1 MRSFAIVD
9 GSRRG
14 ARACAVLRYDEKK
27 RAYSI
32 ELAPWATGDDLP
44 MTLAPFA
51 DAGERT
57 VDPAWSR
64 AWVEERVV
72 PPSRQNLGQVL
83 KANGL
88 SEYDNFALLMVSRG
102 RSSQDD
108 FELVELAPGE
118 DPFAGDRATAHV
130 GDSVARQVG
139 AAIAV
144 RRKQLGITQRELA
157 DAIGVRQ
164 SVVSRVETGGTN
176 PTLGLLED
184 LARGLG
190 ASLKVTL
197 E

>member
-1 MRSFAIVD
+1 M
-9 GSRRG
+9 
-14 ARACAVLRYDEKK
+14 LRYDEKK

-118 DPFAGDRATAHV
+118 DPFADGSIAGRAGGRVGGHV

-176 PTLGLLED
+176 PTLELLED